1 MRNEKFAIR
10 NEKLNCS
17 FVLEFAEAA
26 NAAEKSSGGA
36 FFRCDSD
43 SLRQRQGTLKS
54 RGVVARKERARRDGA
69 CD

>member
-1 MRNEKFAIR
+1 MWNLKFAIC

-17 FVLEFAEAA
+17 FILEYAEAA

-43 SLRQRQGTLKS
+43 LLRQQQGTLKS